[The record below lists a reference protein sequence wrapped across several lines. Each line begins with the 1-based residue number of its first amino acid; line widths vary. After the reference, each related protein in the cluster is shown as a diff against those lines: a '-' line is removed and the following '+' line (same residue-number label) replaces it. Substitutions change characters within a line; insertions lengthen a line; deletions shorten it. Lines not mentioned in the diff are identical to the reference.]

1 MPADAR
7 PALRRLEDRV
17 ALITGTSGGQGRAAA
32 LRFAAEGAIV
42 VGCGR
47 NAIAADETA
56 NLVRAAGGT
65 MHSTAPVDLGEVS
78 EVNAWVEDAATRF
91 GRIDILYNNAAAP
104 VWASIGDMTDDDWH
118 TTQRNELDLV
128 FYACRAAWPHLKR
141 SKHAVIINVAS
152 VSAMVALRP
161 TMGAVA
167 HAATKGGVL
176 ALTRELANEGAPDDI
191 RVNALTPGY
200 IRVPVIADIFDQIAD
215 QLMGKQMLKRIG
227 MPEDVASVAAFLASD
242 DAAFMT
248 GTNIVVDGGATA
260 GD

>member
-1 MPADAR
+1 MNASAGP
-7 PALRRLEDRV
+7 PLRRLEGRV

-47 NAIAADETA
+47 NPKAADETVD
-56 NLVRAAGGT
+56 LVRAAGGE
-65 MHSTAPVDLGEVS
+65 MYSTAPVDLGEVA
-78 EVNAWVEDAATRF
+78 EVEAWVKDAASRF

-104 VWASIGDMTDDDWH
+104 VWASIDDMTDDDWH

-141 SKHAVIINVAS
+141 SRHAVVINVAS

-161 TMGAVA
+161 AMGAVA
-167 HAATKGGVL
+167 HSATKGGVL
-176 ALTRELANEGAPDDI
+176 ALTRELANEGAPEGI
-191 RVNALTPGY
+191 RVNTLTPGY

-215 QLMGKQMLKRIG
+215 QLIGKQMLKRVG
-227 MPEDVASVAAFLASD
+227 MPEDIASVAAFLASD

-248 GTNIVVDGGATA
+248 GANVVVDGGATA